1 MSFITC
7 PLCRQPLAPDAP
19 EARSWRCPQ
28 GHSFDVARE
37 GYLNLLPVQQ
47 KKSRAPGDNEAMVRA
62 RRDFLAA
69 GHYAPLR
76 DAVVGMLRPLQA
88 QRLLDLGCGEGWY
101 TAALADASV
110 DTPDEGAADVTGID
124 ITGIDIARDAVRL
137 AAKQY
142 PRIRWLVA
150 GSAALPLADASVDV
164 VTSLFSP
171 LSATEVA
178 RVLAPGGHLLLVT
191 PGANHLQELRARL
204 FDEVR
209 PHRPEKFVEE
219 LAPHFDLREQRE
231 VAFPL
236 ALDNVALKNLLTMTP
251 YAWRATA
258 ERRATLEQQAAF
270 TARAEFVLML
280 FAAKKPA
287 GDN

>member
-1 MSFITC
+1 MTFITC
-7 PLCRQPLAPDAP
+7 PLCRQPLAPD
-19 EARSWRCPQ
+19 ARSWRCPQ

-62 RRDFLAA
+62 RREFLAA

-76 DAVVGMLRPLQA
+76 DAVVEILRPLQP

-101 TAALADASV
+101 TAALANV
-110 DTPDEGAADVTGID
+110 AADV
-124 ITGIDIARDAVRL
+124 TGIDIARDAVRL
-137 AAKQY
+137 AAKQH
-142 PRIRWLVA
+142 PAIRWLVA

-171 LSATEVA
+171 LSATEAA
-178 RVLAPGGHLLLVT
+178 RVLKPGGHLLLVT
-191 PGANHLQELRARL
+191 PGANHLQELRAQL
-204 FDEVR
+204 FGEVR

-219 LAPHFDLREQRE
+219 LAPHFELQEQRE

-236 ALDNVALKNLLTMTP
+236 ALDGSALGNLLTMTP

-258 ERRATLEQQAAF
+258 ERRAMLAQQGAF
-270 TARAEFVLML
+270 STRVQFALML
-280 FAAKKPA
+280 FAVKAPGAPA
-287 GDN
+287 GGNV